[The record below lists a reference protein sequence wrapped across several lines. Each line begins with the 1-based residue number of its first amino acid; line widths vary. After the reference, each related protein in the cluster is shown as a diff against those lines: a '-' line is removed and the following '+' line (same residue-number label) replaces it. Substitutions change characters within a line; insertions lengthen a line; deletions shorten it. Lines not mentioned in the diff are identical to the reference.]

1 MCVFCKIINHE
12 QSADIVYENEKVVAF
27 KDINPKAPVHV
38 LIVPKKHI
46 ESVNDVGEED
56 RDMIYELLIVSK
68 KIAKEQKIDEGYK
81 LMFNVGRRGGQV
93 IDHVHLH
100 LLGGWE

>member
-1 MCVFCKIINHE
+1 MCVFCKIINHGE
-12 QSADIVYENEKVVAF
+12 VADIVYENEKVTAF
-27 KDINPKAPVHV
+27 KDINPKAPVHI

-46 ESVNDVGEED
+46 ASINDIGEED
-56 RDMIYELLIVSK
+56 RDVIFDLLIVSK
-68 KIAKEQKIDEGYK
+68 KIAKEQKIDDGYK